1 MMKVDFLLCGTCSAM
16 VLIFL
21 IYCIQRAVK
30 VKNNMF
36 YVVFFICVTVGILS
50 IALLM
55 LLFWLI
61 FKLVAEN
68 TYNQLVSDTGMN
80 KLEKILKS
88 CVLIGAFGFLGF
100 GIAQWSFAMKY
111 LQVAFNIEKTV
122 KNTQTES
129 WIERFFKFYWYFIF
143 GVLSIGFVTF
153 IGLEIR
159 QVNMVPAR
167 IEEHNNM
174 EKFRRIGKAGAWV
187 FWLFTQIPSYSC
199 FLVLLFA
206 QIRIFM
212 VGQT

>member
-1 MMKVDFLLCGTCSAM
+1 MMKVDFLLCAIFSLM

-50 IALLM
+50 MALLM
-55 LLFWLI
+55 LLFWLV

-68 TYNQLVSDTGMN
+68 TYDEFVSDPKML
-80 KLEKILKS
+80 KLERMLRS

-129 WIERFFKFYWYFIF
+129 WLERFFKFYWYFIF

-153 IGLEIR
+153 IGLELR
-159 QVNMVPAR
+159 
-167 IEEHNNM
+167 
-174 EKFRRIGKAGAWV
+174 
-187 FWLFTQIPSYSC
+187 
-199 FLVLLFA
+199 
-206 QIRIFM
+206 
-212 VGQT
+212 